1 MKMEIPDVVSKKK
14 KRFTRAWGKGH
25 QLGANMQSANTPG
38 VSAQMQWGWF
48 RPGQAPGTAGDH
60 HTQTGFLAR
69 PVLGHGPPLG
79 PVWGATGAPG
89 GSGREQEEEV
99 TGQNG

>member
-1 MKMEIPDVVSKKK
+1 MNTATGLGQGSS
-14 KRFTRAWGKGH
+14 TRGKY
-25 QLGANMQSANTPG
+25 ANTPG

-48 RPGQAPGTAGDH
+48 RPGQAPGTAGGH

-79 PVWGATGAPG
+79 PVWGGPQGHQEDQAESRKRRARVRMAKQAP
-89 GSGREQEEEV
+89 SL
-99 TGQNG
+99 